1 MSRGASSTA
10 SARGLVGSGGSY
22 PDALTGPLAMFGGLA
37 TAALVLGT
45 DGPVGLALFLGVA
58 VWGAASIRALMR
70 ASDARTRARAVADAA
85 RERRRQAIG
94 DRLDRWEQLGRTA
107 DDSAARFGRA
117 AERCAPGPLNER
129 IDEMRPEVTRAR
141 DRVHALVAIGIDL
154 EEARA
159 DRRPSAPPPRRKGG
173 RKRSPVIE
181 RDPLTAQI
189 DEVERRA
196 QDIDTSLA
204 AAVAVAFELALD
216 SVHHDVDRGM
226 DDLVAELGSL
236 RDALAELRAEPDP
249 TR

>member
-1 MSRGASSTA
+1 
-10 SARGLVGSGGSY
+10 
-22 PDALTGPLAMFGGLA
+22 
-37 TAALVLGT
+37 
-45 DGPVGLALFLGVA
+45 
-58 VWGAASIRALMR
+58 MR
-70 ASDARTRARAVADAA
+70 ASGARTQKRVAAA
-85 RERRRQAIG
+85 AATDRRRWAIG
-94 DRLDRWEQLGRTA
+94 DRLDRWEQLRRTA

-129 IDEMRPEVTRAR
+129 
-141 DRVHALVAIGIDL
+141 
-154 EEARA
+154 
-159 DRRPSAPPPRRKGG
+159 
-173 RKRSPVIE
+173 
-181 RDPLTAQI
+181 I

-216 SVHHDVDRGM
+216 SVHHDVGRGM

>member
-1 MSRGASSTA
+1 MSRSSSSTPTA
-10 SARGLVGSGGSY
+10 SGLVGSGGSY

-45 DGPVGLALFLGVA
+45 GGPFGVALFVGAA
-58 VWGAASIRALMR
+58 VWGAGSIRALMR
-70 ASDARTRARAVADAA
+70 ASGARTEKRAADAA
-85 RERRRQAIG
+85 ATERLRRAIG
-94 DRLDRWEQLGRTA
+94 DRLDRWEQLRRTA

-117 AERCAPGPLNER
+117 AERCAPGPLNQR
-129 IDEMRPEVTRAR
+129 IDEMRPEVIRAR

-159 DRRPSAPPPRRKGG
+159 DRRPSAPPPRRKSGP
-173 RKRSPVIE
+173 RRLPVTE
-181 RDPLTAQI
+181 RDPLAAQI

-226 DDLVAELGSL
+226 GDLVAELGSL